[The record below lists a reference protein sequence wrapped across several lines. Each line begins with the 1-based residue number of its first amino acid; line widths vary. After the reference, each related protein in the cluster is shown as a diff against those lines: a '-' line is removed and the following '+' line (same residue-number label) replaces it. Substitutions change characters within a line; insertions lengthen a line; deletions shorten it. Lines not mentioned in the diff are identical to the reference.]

1 MSDAPEQ
8 IQPEIPLNILFVDD
22 EPNILT
28 ALRRLL
34 MDEDFGV
41 LTAASGY
48 EGLEVLKTSTEV
60 GVIVSDQRMPGMT
73 GVEFL
78 EQARGVAPQALRI
91 LLTGYADME
100 ATIAAINRGGA
111 YRYLTKPWDD
121 QALLMTLR
129 EAATQYRLRRE
140 NERLNQIVSRQNE
153 ELRQW
158 NGRLKSRVLEQT
170 AEIRK
175 KNEELRAKNARLR
188 ANYRDTIGALSGLL
202 EMRAAHMRNHAR
214 NVCALSLGVA
224 AAMDLPEEQ
233 REELQVAALLHDIG
247 EIGTP
252 DGLLRRRAE
261 DLMGEELHTYLQH
274 TVRGQMAIDAIAD
287 LRGAGVLIRHHHE
300 HYDGSGYPDGLAGTA
315 IPLGARIIALA
326 DFVDRHLPRGTER
339 AADLVLTLLQPH
351 LGTRFDTSLY
361 PYFDQVVR
369 AHYGPPVEA
378 ADMEPRLLRPGELRC
393 GMVLNDDL
401 VSSTG
406 LLLLSRNAVLDEAAI
421 AAIHRYHELDPFRR
435 GIGVLVK
442 KR

>member
-1 MSDAPEQ
+1 MNET
-8 IQPEIPLNILFVDD
+8 LNILLVDD
-22 EPNILT
+22 EPNILM

-41 LTAASGY
+41 LTAESGRVALDLLR
-48 EGLEVLKTSTEV
+48 ETPDV

-78 EQARGVAPQALRI
+78 EQARGLVPDALRI

-121 QALLMTLR
+121 QVLLMTLR
-129 EAATQYRLRRE
+129 EAVTQVRLRRE
-140 NERLNQIVSRQNE
+140 NDRLTQIVNRQNE

-175 KNEELRAKNARLR
+175 KNEELRTKNSRLK

-202 EMRAAHMRNHAR
+202 EMRAPHMRNHAR
-214 NVCALSLGVA
+214 NVCALAMGVA
-224 AAMDLPEEQ
+224 AAMDLPEEE

-252 DGLLRRRAE
+252 DALLRRRAE
-261 DLMGEELHTYLQH
+261 DLHGEELFTYLQH
-274 TVRGQMAIDAIAD
+274 TVRGQMAIDAITD
-287 LRGAGVLIRHHHE
+287 LRGAGLLIRHHHE
-300 HYDGSGYPDGLAGTA
+300 HFDGGGYPDALQGSA
-315 IPLGARIIALA
+315 IPLGSRIIALA
-326 DFVDRHLPRGTER
+326 DFIDRNLPRHDER
-339 AADLVLTLLQPH
+339 AADLVLIQLQPH
-351 LGTRFDTSLY
+351 LGSRFDASLY
-361 PYFDQVVR
+361 PYFDTVVR
-369 AHYGPPVEA
+369 EHYGPPVNA
-378 ADMEPRLLRPGELRC
+378 QGMVPRLAQPAELFC
-393 GMVLNDDL
+393 GMVLNEDL
-401 VSSTG
+401 FSSTG
-406 LLLLSRNAVLDEAAI
+406 LLLLSRNAVLDEKAI

-435 GIGVLVK
+435 GIAVLTP
-442 KR
+442 R

>member
-1 MSDAPEQ
+1 MSETPELVAE
-8 IQPEIPLNILFVDD
+8 EIPLSILLVDD

-34 MDEDFGV
+34 MDEEFEL
-41 LTAASGY
+41 LTAASGSAA
-48 EGLEVLKTSTEV
+48 LEMLRDAPEV

-78 EQARGVAPQALRI
+78 EQARVIAPQALRI

-100 ATIAAINRGGA
+100 ATIAAINQGGA

-121 QALLMTLR
+121 QALLMTVR
-129 EAATQYRLRRE
+129 EAATQYRLKRE
-140 NERLNQIVSRQNE
+140 NERLHQIVNRQNE

-158 NGRLKSRVLEQT
+158 NTRLKSRVLEQT

-175 KNEELRAKNARLR
+175 KNEELRAKNTRLK

-202 EMRAAHMRNHAR
+202 EMRAPHMRNHAR
-214 NVCALSLGVA
+214 NVSALALAVAQAMNLGA
-224 AAMDLPEEQ
+224 EE
-233 REELQVAALLHDIG
+233 RDELQVAALLHDIG

-261 DLMGEELHTYLQH
+261 ELSGEDLHAYLQH
-274 TVRGQMAIDAIAD
+274 TVRGQMAIDAISD

-300 HYDGSGYPDGLAGTA
+300 HYDGSGYPDALEGTA

-326 DFVDRHLPRGTER
+326 DFIDRNLPRHDER
-339 AADLVLTLLQPH
+339 AADLVLTLLQPY
-351 LGTRFDTSLY
+351 LGSRFDTSLY
-361 PYFDQVVR
+361 PFFEQVVR
-369 AHYGPPVEA
+369 AHYGPPADA
-378 ADMEPRLLRPGELRC
+378 AGMVPRLVRPAELNN

-401 VSSTG
+401 FSSTG
-406 LLLLSRNAVLDEAAI
+406 LLLLSRNTVLDDEAI
-421 AAIHRYHELDPFRR
+421 AAIFRYHELDPFRR
-435 GIGVLVK
+435 GIAVLVK